1 MGREA
6 GVGGNSLNRHGAGA
20 AADPVTGSG
29 IMSDRLLT
37 EDLGEIPGVGK
48 AEIALATDVVLSMVK
63 AAKGLRM
70 YQENNPVLE
79 KFFQELVEKF
89 NLILDEY
96 SEYALDVDKFELRY
110 KGHVIYE
117 NSDPKESIA
126 FKIYSDGIRC
136 IIFSQG
142 LESCEI
148 SGFLQ
153 IIGSGASASIDE
165 DIATRFWDSAFPHF
179 AYVLEDDYQEIDLE
193 IEEQFAASAGKADLP
208 ASFPEAVAASAIP
221 LVQVQEHLLA
231 FTDEDR
237 ISIAALIDAE
247 EHANPVEESAR
258 IFADI
263 LAGAFG
269 QDIFSPFLDIYLKFA
284 ANIFVSGNAGTG
296 LKMFSVLY
304 RRATSAEQPAERQ
317 EYKRGLERLWSEE
330 TLQGLCRIID
340 TTDDVSAETMQ
351 TLSRMIGATTPAVL
365 YELLGLIE
373 KSRMRKVVLNVA
385 TTIARDD
392 PRSLIPH
399 LKDRRWYLVRNMVF
413 ILGELR
419 DSSLLDQ
426 VAALITHRDIRVRKE
441 VLRYLLAVPD
451 PRAKPYILKFLRDES
466 GHMRVRAV
474 QLMGRARLQIAL
486 KPLMEFAESDVF
498 DLFEIAEKMAVYEAI
513 ADLGGEKVLPLFKGM
528 LTKKFHFQRTR
539 EREAVICASF
549 ALQKIPGE
557 ASLKLLQDALKAKTK
572 EHHEVI
578 IAAIKALSGS
588 SPVPS

>member
-1 MGREA
+1 
-6 GVGGNSLNRHGAGA
+6 
-20 AADPVTGSG
+20 
-29 IMSDRLLT
+29 MSDRLMA
-37 EDLGEIPGVGK
+37 EELGDEIPGVGK
-48 AEIALATDVVLSMVK
+48 AEIAQATDVVLAMVK

-79 KFFQELVEKF
+79 KFFQELAEKF
-89 NLILDEY
+89 TLILDEY
-96 SEYALDVDKFELRY
+96 SEFALDVDKFELRY

-142 LESCEI
+142 LENYEI
-148 SGFLQ
+148 NGFLQ
-153 IIGSGASASIDE
+153 IIGSGTSASIDE

-179 AYVLEDDYQEIDLE
+179 AYVLEDDYQEFDLE
-193 IEEQFAASAGKADLP
+193 IEEQFAVRAGKADLA
-208 ASFPEAVAASAIP
+208 ASFPAAAADCATP
-221 LVQVQEHLLA
+221 LTQVPEQLLVL
-231 FTDEDR
+231 TDDDR
-237 ISIAALIDAE
+237 IGIAALIDAE
-247 EHANPVEESAR
+247 EHANPLEESAR

-263 LAGAFG
+263 LTGAFG
-269 QDIFSPFLDIYLKFA
+269 QEIFAPFLDIYLKFA
-284 ANIFVSGNAGTG
+284 TNIFVSGNAGTG

-304 RRATSAEQPAERQ
+304 RRATSAELPAERQ

-330 TLQGLCRIID
+330 ALQGLCRIID
-340 TTDDVSAETMQ
+340 SSDDVNTDMLL

-373 KSRMRKVVLNVA
+373 RSRMRKVVLNVA
-385 TTIARDD
+385 TTVAKDN
-392 PRSLIPH
+392 PRSLIPY

-419 DSSLLDQ
+419 DSTLLDQ
-426 VAALITHRDIRVRKE
+426 VAVLITHRDIRVRKE

-451 PRAKPYILKFLRDES
+451 PRAKAYILKFMRDES
-466 GHMRVRAV
+466 GDMRVKAV

-486 KPLMEFAESDVF
+486 TPLMEFAESDVF
-498 DLFEIAEKMAVYEAI
+498 DLIDITEKRAIYEAI

-528 LTKKFHFQRTR
+528 LTKKFHFQRAR

-549 ALQKIPGE
+549 ALQRIPGE
-557 ASLKLLQDALKAKTK
+557 ASIKLLQDALKAKTK

-578 IAAIKALSGS
+578 NAAIKALSGN
-588 SPVPS
+588 SPVSS